1 VKLIPTC
8 RAIFCTL
15 AATCFLTPL
24 FAQDDAEFAANWPSF
39 RGPTANGTSTTATP
53 PVEWD
58 EETGKNIAWK
68 VELAGSGN
76 NSSPV
81 VWGDRVFVLTS
92 IPTAAGGEEQAPKQ
106 EAPRRRRGGGGGGS
120 APVMTRFVTLCYDRN
135 SGKLLWE
142 QVATEAVPH
151 QGTHG
156 DHSFASAS
164 PCTDGRHV
172 YSHFG
177 SRGLFCYDMDGK
189 LVWKRDDFGQ
199 MQTRNGFGEGSS
211 PFLHGDIVV
220 VPWDHEGDSYVIALN
235 ALTGETLW
243 KKDRDEPS
251 NWVTPVV
258 VKHAGR
264 EILVT
269 GGENRVRGYD
279 LKSGEELW
287 QAAGPT
293 SRPIASPVVFG
304 NHVVLSSARQGFFL
318 ASLDASANGDL
329 SAENGINWS
338 TNENGSDVPSL
349 LLSGK
354 RLYFLKGSNG
364 ILSCMDVET
373 GENFYE
379 PRRLPDVSGVYASPV
394 AANGF
399 VFIVSREGVTLV
411 LEDSESFKVVATNRL
426 NDRIDATPAL
436 AGKQMFLRGKKTL
449 YCIQG
454 E

>member
-1 VKLIPTC
+1 MKLIPA
-8 RAIFCTL
+8 RLPVFCWL
-15 AATCFLTPL
+15 IATCFLTPL
-24 FAQDDAEFAANWPSF
+24 FAQDDAEFAASWPNF
-39 RGPTANGTSTTATP
+39 RGPTFNGVSTTATP
-53 PVEWD
+53 PTEWD

-68 VELAGSGN
+68 VELPGSGN

-92 IPTAAGGEEQAPKQ
+92 IPLGSAEQERPPQ
-106 EAPRRRRGGGGGGS
+106 EAQQPRRRGGGGGGP

-135 SGKLLWE
+135 TGKLLWE
-142 QVATEAVPH
+142 KVAVEAVPH

-164 PCTDGRHV
+164 PTTNGKHV

-177 SRGLFCYDMDGK
+177 SRGLYCYDMDGE
-189 LVWKRDDFGQ
+189 LIWKRDDFGQ
-199 MQTRNGFGEGSS
+199 MNTRNGFGEGSS
-211 PFLHGDIVV
+211 PLLHGDIIV
-220 VPWDHEGDSYVIALN
+220 VPWDHEGESYVIALD

-243 KKDRDEPS
+243 KKTRDERS

-258 VKHAGR
+258 VKHDGR
-264 EILVT
+264 DILVT

-279 LKSGEELW
+279 LKTGEELW

-304 NHVVLSSARQGFFL
+304 NHVMLCSARQGFFL
-318 ASLDASANGDL
+318 ASLDASASGDL
-329 SAENGINWS
+329 SSENGVKWS
-338 TNENGSDVPSL
+338 TNEHGSDVPSP
-349 LLSGK
+349 LLSGE
-354 RLYFLKGSNG
+354 RLYVLKASNG
-364 ILSCMDVET
+364 ILGCMDAGT
-373 GENFYE
+373 GKYFYE
-379 PRRLPDVSGVYASPV
+379 PRRLQDISGVYASPV

-399 VFIVSREGVTLV
+399 VFIVSREGVALV
-411 LEDSESFKVVATNRL
+411 LEDSENFQVVATNRL

-436 AGKQMFLRGKKTL
+436 AGNQIFLRGKEFL

>member
-1 VKLIPTC
+1 MKLIPA
-8 RAIFCTL
+8 RLPVFCWL
-15 AATCFLTPL
+15 IATCFLTPL
-24 FAQDDAEFAANWPSF
+24 FAQDDAEFAASWPNF
-39 RGPTANGTSTTATP
+39 RGPTFNGVSTTATP
-53 PVEWD
+53 PTEWD

-68 VELAGSGN
+68 VELPGSGN

-92 IPTAAGGEEQAPKQ
+92 IPLGSAEQERPPQ
-106 EAPRRRRGGGGGGS
+106 EAQQPRRRGGGGGGP

-135 SGKLLWE
+135 TGKLLWE
-142 QVATEAVPH
+142 KVAVEAVPH

-164 PCTDGRHV
+164 PTTNGKHV

-177 SRGLFCYDMDGK
+177 SRGLYCYDMDGE
-189 LVWKRDDFGQ
+189 LIWKRDDFGQ
-199 MQTRNGFGEGSS
+199 MNTRNGFGEGSS
-211 PFLHGDIVV
+211 PLLHGDIIV
-220 VPWDHEGDSYVIALN
+220 VPWDHEGESYVIALD

-243 KKDRDEPS
+243 KKTRDERS

-258 VKHAGR
+258 VKHDGR
-264 EILVT
+264 DILVT

-279 LKSGEELW
+279 LKTGEELW

-304 NHVVLSSARQGFFL
+304 NHVMLCSARQGFFL
-318 ASLDASANGDL
+318 ASLDASASGDL
-329 SAENGINWS
+329 SSENGVKWS
-338 TNENGSDVPSL
+338 TNEHGSDVPSP
-349 LLSGK
+349 LLSGE
-354 RLYFLKGSNG
+354 RLYVLKASNG
-364 ILSCMDVET
+364 ILGCMDAGT
-373 GENFYE
+373 GKYFYE
-379 PRRLPDVSGVYASPV
+379 PRRLQDISGVYASPV

-411 LEDSESFKVVATNRL
+411 LEDSENFQVVATNRL

-436 AGKQMFLRGKKTL
+436 AGNQIFLRGKEFL